1 MEGEDFHASG
11 ALLAMRRAFHGA
23 GELGVQRL
31 VDDEEVRLDHVEAA
45 LQFVRM
51 QGVIDWVDNT
61 AGPPDGLRDE
71 DVVDAADG
79 GDGHRLAGA
88 EAALAQGVRGASDL
102 AVEGAVAGRLSGE
115 SFLVDDLIW
124 SSAGDIVLNQL
135 GNGDSRDVDPYC
147 GAMDGH
153 GWGVVESKELLCSRT
168 IRRSA
173 VVNIVI

>member
-1 MEGEDFHASG
+1 
-11 ALLAMRRAFHGA
+11 MRRAFHGA

-31 VDDEEVRLDHVEAA
+31 VDDEVARLDHVEAA

-51 QGVIDWVDNT
+51 QGVIDWVDNA

-71 DVVDAADG
+71 DVVDGAGG

-88 EAALAQGVRGASDL
+88 GAALAQGVRGASDL

-124 SSAGDIVLNQL
+124 SSVGDVVLHQL
-135 GNGDSRDVDPYC
+135 GDGDSRDVDPCC

-153 GWGVVESKELLCSRT
+153 GWALWKVKNCS
-168 IRRSA
+168 
-173 VVNIVI
+173 VQGLYVGLQ